1 VPRVALRLEYL
12 GQRFCGSQ
20 SQEGVR
26 TVQDELEKALSTFL
40 RPSDGRV
47 AVALSGRTDSGVH
60 ARGQVGHFDWADEL
74 ELWRLA
80 WGLNGILKDDLSI
93 CDAQVVP
100 DDFHSRFSAIKR
112 IYCYRIL
119 NRPQRSALLKET
131 HHFVP
136 LPLNLE
142 VMTQVAQQ
150 LVGAHDFAGFKS
162 SNSDTGTTLCNVD
175 RSQLLNLGEGKL
187 EFWIS
192 ADHFVYNMVR
202 IIVGTLIEIGLG
214 KRPVSDLAEALHQKQ
229 RLKAG
234 PTAPAWGLCLE
245 SVEYPDKYQLFK
257 TASFQERV
265 V

>member
-1 VPRVALRLEYL
+1 MPRIALKIEYA
-12 GQRFCGSQ
+12 GGRFCGSQ
-20 SQEGVR
+20 SQAGVR
-26 TVQDELEKALSTFL
+26 TVQDELEKALATFL
-40 RPSDGRV
+40 RSNGARV
-47 AVALSGRTDSGVH
+47 PVHLSGRTDSGVH
-60 ARGQVGHFDWADEL
+60 ARGQVGHFDWPEKMD
-74 ELWRLA
+74 LWRLA
-80 WGLNGILKDDLSI
+80 WGLNGIISDDLSI
-93 CDAQVVP
+93 AQAQVVA

-119 NRPQRSALLKET
+119 NRPQQSALLKDT
-131 HHFVP
+131 HYFIP
-136 LPLNLE
+136 FSLNLDLMGE
-142 VMTQVAQQ
+142 QAQQ
-150 LVGAHDFAGFKS
+150 LVGTYDFAGFRS
-162 SNSDTGTTLCNVD
+162 SNADKTATVCHVD
-175 RSQLLNLGEGKL
+175 SARILNLGEGKL

-245 SVEYPDKYQLFK
+245 SVEYPEKYQLFK